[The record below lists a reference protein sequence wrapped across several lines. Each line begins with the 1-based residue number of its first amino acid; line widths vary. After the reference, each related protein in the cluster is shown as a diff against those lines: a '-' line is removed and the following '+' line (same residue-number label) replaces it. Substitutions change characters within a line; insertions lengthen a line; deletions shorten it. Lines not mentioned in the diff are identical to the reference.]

1 MTCDCILEEKI
12 PRFLDQRV
20 FDDVIDRPKCEIP
33 GTFVPSA
40 KLIALGNDLLLFFAN
55 PLTTFSGRKPHR
67 WRGSVETGV
76 FMANYYPYFLE
87 VRRYGTLWSIERHH
101 FDDWRQEVL
110 AFNYGPT
117 PIFYREQQPAM
128 ALAKDCLP
136 KPREEAQCMSWVPI
150 AA

>member
-1 MTCDCILEEKI
+1 MTCDRILDEKMPRLLDERILE
-12 PRFLDQRV
+12 
-20 FDDVIDRPKCEIP
+20 DVIDRSKCEIP
-33 GTFVPSA
+33 DTFVPSA
-40 KLIALGNDLLLFFAN
+40 KLIALGNDLTLYLAN
-55 PLTTFSGRKPHR
+55 PLTTFSGRKPR
-67 WRGSVETGV
+67 SWRGSVETGV
-76 FMANYYPYFLE
+76 FRTISLSYFLK

-101 FDDWRQEVL
+101 LDDWKQEVL

-136 KPREEAQCMSWVPI
+136 KPREEVQCMSWVPI